1 MGSYCPECGAELD
14 DTESKEQDNAAEVD
28 NEQVETEEDSIE
40 EDFTEEDSIE
50 EESGIDIKHLGKALI
65 IALIP
70 AFGLYVMTSIALFDP
85 IPAVFFVGI
94 AAFGYLLYKRP
105 TTKRMAGGASFWLAI
120 ESFLT
125 PLALLIYTFSFA
137 SQETQTGAGEAGAA
151 IGGFILVI
159 IAFVICV
166 PLGIVFYLIS
176 GKLDPDESN

>member
-14 DTESKEQDNAAEVD
+14 DTKSEEQDNAAEVD

-40 EDFTEEDSIE
+40 EDSIE
-50 EESGIDIKHLGKALI
+50 EESGVDIKHIGKALV

-85 IPAVFFVGI
+85 IPAVLFAGI
-94 AAFGYLLYKRP
+94 AVFGYLLYKRP
-105 TTKRMAGGASFWLAI
+105 TAKRMAGGASFYLAI

-166 PLGIVFYLIS
+166 PLGIVFYLLS